1 MKTMKSLP
9 SKKALILLSVA
20 FLFLTSINKSDAQN
34 FLWAKGMGGTSYDNG
49 LSIATDGSGS
59 VYTTGY
65 FQGTADFDPGP
76 GTYTLAAFG
85 GTDIFVTKSDA
96 SGNLVWAKQI
106 GGPNYDYARSI
117 TVTGTGKV
125 YLTGYFAATAD
136 FDTGAGVY
144 NLTSTG
150 SADIFVCKL
159 DGNGALVW
167 AKQMGGTSD
176 DYAYSIALD
185 GSENVYTTG
194 LYQGTADFNPS
205 ASISN
210 LTSAGST
217 DIFVSKLD
225 LNGNFIWAKS
235 MGSTASDLASCIT
248 VDFSGDVYTSGY
260 FQGTADFDPGV
271 ATYTLTSA
279 HAKDIFIS
287 KLDAA
292 GNFVWAK
299 KMGGGGN
306 QGANSIKTDALGNVY
321 TTGSFVGVT
330 DFDPSAAS
338 YTLGAVGVD
347 DIFVSKLDAAG
358 NFVWAKGMGS
368 SGFDYGYGI
377 SIDVNGDVYTTGEF
391 DGTADFDPNAG
402 TYTLVSTGASNLYIH
417 KLDAAGNFI
426 WAKSVGSSGGES
438 HGNAIATDAIG
449 YIYTTGYFTGTAD
462 FDPNAGVSTLT
473 SQGSQADVFI
483 LKLGSCTAYA
493 SPVNITPTG
502 NLTRCQN
509 ESTTLTATGSGT
521 VNWYSSP
528 SSTTILNSGLS
539 YTVSLTSAGTLT
551 YYASSTN
558 SCGAESDRTAFSV
571 SVNPSPIINVTSTH
585 PLLCV
590 GDTANLTASGAT
602 SYVWFPGG
610 SGASILVSPSVTTS
624 YSLNG
629 VGNNGCSGSN
639 LFTQNVSLC
648 NGLNQL
654 FNDNSKIIVFPNPSS
669 THLTVMMEDTF
680 LSATIFNT
688 LGEFVKTET
697 MNTFSIEHL
706 PSGLYLLQITTEKGT
721 SVKHFV
727 KE

>member
-185 GSENVYTTG
+185 GLENVYTTG

-225 LNGNFIWAKS
+225 LNGNFI
-235 MGSTASDLASCIT
+235 
-248 VDFSGDVYTSGY
+248 
-260 FQGTADFDPGV
+260 
-271 ATYTLTSA
+271 
-279 HAKDIFIS
+279 
-287 KLDAA
+287 
-292 GNFVWAK
+292 
-299 KMGGGGN
+299 
-306 QGANSIKTDALGNVY
+306 
-321 TTGSFVGVT
+321 
-330 DFDPSAAS
+330 
-338 YTLGAVGVD
+338 
-347 DIFVSKLDAAG
+347 
-358 NFVWAKGMGS
+358 
-368 SGFDYGYGI
+368 
-377 SIDVNGDVYTTGEF
+377 
-391 DGTADFDPNAG
+391 
-402 TYTLVSTGASNLYIH
+402 
-417 KLDAAGNFI
+417 
-426 WAKSVGSSGGES
+426 
-438 HGNAIATDAIG
+438 
-449 YIYTTGYFTGTAD
+449 
-462 FDPNAGVSTLT
+462 
-473 SQGSQADVFI
+473 
-483 LKLGSCTAYA
+483 
-493 SPVNITPTG
+493 
-502 NLTRCQN
+502 
-509 ESTTLTATGSGT
+509 
-521 VNWYSSP
+521 
-528 SSTTILNSGLS
+528 
-539 YTVSLTSAGTLT
+539 
-551 YYASSTN
+551 
-558 SCGAESDRTAFSV
+558 
-571 SVNPSPIINVTSTH
+571 
-585 PLLCV
+585 
-590 GDTANLTASGAT
+590 
-602 SYVWFPGG
+602 
-610 SGASILVSPSVTTS
+610 
-624 YSLNG
+624 
-629 VGNNGCSGSN
+629 
-639 LFTQNVSLC
+639 
-648 NGLNQL
+648 
-654 FNDNSKIIVFPNPSS
+654 
-669 THLTVMMEDTF
+669 
-680 LSATIFNT
+680 
-688 LGEFVKTET
+688 
-697 MNTFSIEHL
+697 
-706 PSGLYLLQITTEKGT
+706 
-721 SVKHFV
+721 
-727 KE
+727 